1 MAMEL
6 IKAFPNL
13 HFKLQDRPDRIHQAE
28 TEVWPELLPSA
39 IAEKRIEFKAI
50 DFFVDSPIEGCDVY
64 YIHENIEKI
73 LLKSDC
79 IGQMRNV
86 FRFFATSAQSS
97 SPVLASLS
105 VSDLSEKLPGMLMP
119 LHNTDDFI
127 LQHTHRHHTQA
138 GTPQADSAP
147 RLKEAPEPLLPNYG
161 AGNVHQYDMDI
172 ALMVVMNTRE
182 RTLEEFIN
190 IANKADLRFV
200 KLWQT
205 GEMAVLEFQAILKA
219 L

>member
-13 HFKLQDRPDRIHQAE
+13 QLKLQDRPDRIHQAE

-64 YIHENIEKI
+64 Y
-73 LLKSDC
+73 
-79 IGQMRNV
+79 
-86 FRFFATSAQSS
+86 SS
-97 SPVLASLS
+97 NPVLASWS
-105 VSDLSEKLPGMLMP
+105 VSDLSEKPVDMLIP

-138 GTPQADSAP
+138 GTPQVDSAL

-161 AGNVHQYDMDI
+161 AGNVHQYDLDI
-172 ALMVVMNTRE
+172 ALMVLMNTRQ
-182 RTLEEFIN
+182 RTLEEFAN
-190 IANKADLRFV
+190 IAKKADLRFV
-200 KLWQT
+200 KVWQT
-205 GEMAVLEFQAILKA
+205 GEMAVLEFRPILQAL
-219 L
+219 